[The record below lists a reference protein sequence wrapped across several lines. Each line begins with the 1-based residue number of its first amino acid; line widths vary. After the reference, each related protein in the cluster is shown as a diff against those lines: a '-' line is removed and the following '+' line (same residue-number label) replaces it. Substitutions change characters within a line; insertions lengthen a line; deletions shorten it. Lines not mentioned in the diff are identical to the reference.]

1 MFQHTDKYFR
11 LRINAASDNNSLNP
25 INVIWDYT
33 LTVKWGVHFYRDMFA
48 KPKGLK
54 ILRY

>member
-1 MFQHTDKYFR
+1 MFRHTDKYFQ

-33 LTVKWGVHFYRDMFA
+33 LTVKWEVHFYRDTFA

-54 ILRY
+54 IL